1 MRLICSLRCRSPIC
15 RTIIGKKYRSVWVD
29 IPSVLYDPPITAV
42 EELAMLD
49 DLPQPTHGER
59 SVGLS
64 LDAASAMT
72 EFRPFCASFGC
83 EAPHT

>member
-15 RTIIGKKYRSVWVD
+15 RTIIGKKYPSVWVD

-49 DLPQPTHGER
+49 AISR
-59 SVGLS
+59 SRLM
-64 LDAASAMT
+64 ASVRSDSPWT
-72 EFRPFCASFGC
+72 LHRR
-83 EAPHT
+83 

>member
-49 DLPQPTHGER
+49 AISR
-59 SVGLS
+59 SRLM
-64 LDAASAMT
+64 ASVRSDSPST
-72 EFRPFCASFGC
+72 LLQR
-83 EAPHT
+83 